1 MEELLGD
8 EYYVE
13 LFAEIADS
21 EPITE
26 AIDEVSCV
34 LRSFPLPSLCSWQ
47 WQRCGRL
54 GCSKFTQCLQLAAQ
68 ASFREASGEVDRATG
83 AQWAT
88 SVGRTLELTG
98 WREAHCS

>member
-26 AIDEVSCV
+26 AIDEVRAPCLNLKTRSGV
-34 LRSFPLPSLCSWQ
+34 L
-47 WQRCGRL
+47 
-54 GCSKFTQCLQLAAQ
+54 
-68 ASFREASGEVDRATG
+68 G
-83 AQWAT
+83 AVV
-88 SVGRTLELTG
+88 VGP
-98 WREAHCS
+98 

>member
-26 AIDEVSCV
+26 AIDEVCTRMLCP
-34 LRSFPLPSLCSWQ
+34 LRMREPRLFRDETTTQSLC
-47 WQRCGRL
+47 RFGD
-54 GCSKFTQCLQLAAQ
+54 A
-68 ASFREASGEVDRATG
+68 V
-83 AQWAT
+83 
-88 SVGRTLELTG
+88 V
-98 WREAHCS
+98 

>member
-34 LRSFPLPSLCSWQ
+34 LRSAARFHFPPCAQQQLCPIRGNGSDAGAWVVHAVYSARRSGQ
-47 WQRCGRL
+47 
-54 GCSKFTQCLQLAAQ
+54 LQGGIWRGGQ
-68 ASFREASGEVDRATG
+68 SHRRAMG
-83 AQWAT
+83 N
-88 SVGRTLELTG
+88 
-98 WREAHCS
+98 